1 MSSVARS
8 LHLSLLAVAVL
19 APLAGPVAA
28 ETGATPI
35 TVRIDAGELV
45 GRQIGTIASFK
56 GVPYAVPPIG
66 ERRWRPPAA
75 PPPWTSARDAGD
87 FGASCIQAEMSR
99 RVPPTSAAARAS
111 EDCLTLN
118 VWAPAAHAAR
128 LLPVLVWIHGGGN
141 TQGSSA
147 VSYYDGSAF
156 ARDGVVLVSF
166 NYRLGALG
174 FFAHPRL
181 TAAAGT
187 EPLANYGLMDQIAAL
202 KWVSRNIAAFGG
214 NPHNVTVV
222 GESAGGLDV
231 LALLTAPS
239 AEGLFQKAIVES
251 AGVFKDWP
259 NLKEAEERG
268 SRWASLL
275 GLDGE
280 RATAQEL
287 RAVAPERLAS
297 TDDRPATGPVL
308 DGALL
313 SMPPLK
319 AFAEGRVHRIPL
331 IIGTNDNE
339 GSLLGPSPSLDD
351 LPGASAAVLTRLRP
365 LYGRPMTDPE
375 LASAVFRDARFAA
388 PARIVAQHGTSAAPV
403 FLYQFEYVVSLLRAR
418 RAGAD
423 HASEIPF
430 VFDSWMTN
438 RLSEADLAMTR
449 LLHGCWVAFAQTGAP
464 RCAGMPEWPAYS
476 GREDRSMQ
484 LGEVVAFKPVP
495 HAAVLD
501 SLANH
506 LLTPGAATA
515 ERR

>member
-1 MSSVARS
+1 
-8 LHLSLLAVAVL
+8 LLAVAVL
-19 APLAGPVAA
+19 VPLAGPAAA
-28 ETGATPI
+28 ESGAVPT
-35 TVRIDAGELV
+35 TVRIDSGELV
-45 GRQIGTIASFK
+45 GRQIGSVAFFK
-56 GVPYAVPPIG
+56 GIPYAAPPIG
-66 ERRWRPPAA
+66 ERRWRAPAPPA
-75 PPPWTSARDAGD
+75 PWATTRDAGD

-99 RVPPTSAAARAS
+99 RIPPTSPAARAS

-128 LLPVLVWIHGGGN
+128 LPVLVWIHGGGN

-181 TAAAGT
+181 SAAAGA

-214 NPHNVTVV
+214 DPHNVTLV
-222 GESAGGLDV
+222 GESAGALDV
-231 LALLTAPS
+231 LALLTAPPTD
-239 AEGLFQKAIVES
+239 GLFQKAIVES
-251 AGVFKDWP
+251 AGVSKDWP
-259 NLKEAEERG
+259 DLKEAEERG

-275 GLDGE
+275 GLDGA
-280 RATAQEL
+280 RATVQEL
-287 RAVAPERLAS
+287 RTIPPERLAA
-297 TDDRPATGPVL
+297 TDDRPATGPVV
-308 DGALL
+308 DGTLL
-313 SMPPLK
+313 KMPPLK
-319 AFAEGRVHRIPL
+319 AFAAGQFRRIPL

-339 GSLLGPSPSLDD
+339 GSLLGPGASLDD
-351 LPGASAAVLTRLRP
+351 LPGASPDVLTRLRP

-388 PARIVAQHGTSAAPV
+388 PARIVAQHGTAAAPV
-403 FLYQFEYVVSLLRAR
+403 FLYRFEYVLSLLRAR

-430 VFDSWMTN
+430 VFDSWMIN

-464 RCAGMPEWPAYS
+464 RCTGMPDWPAYS
-476 GREDRSMQ
+476 AREDRSMQ
-484 LGEVVAFKPVP
+484 LGEAVAFKPVP
-495 HAAVLD
+495 YAAVLD
-501 SLANH
+501 ALASH
-506 LLTPGAATA
+506 LLAPAAAT
-515 ERR
+515 RGTLTTR